1 MTYKQK
7 VIDAFHEDHAALG
20 RMLHELRIS
29 LTAGETEKARQR
41 ASELDRAAGAHI
53 AFEENDF
60 YPALKDTLSSKEV
73 AAMYAEH
80 ADGLAVIQDIAEAD
94 DAELG
99 DPIVQASFVVRID
112 ALAEHVSE
120 CGELFGAMGVLSEQ
134 QFKKLHGNLEYWR
147 SRSPRWSIVSAPETL
162 KPED

>member
-1 MTYKQK
+1 
-7 VIDAFHEDHAALG
+7 
-20 RMLHELRIS
+20 
-29 LTAGETEKARQR
+29 
-41 ASELDRAAGAHI
+41 
-53 AFEENDF
+53 
-60 YPALKDTLSSKEV
+60 
-73 AAMYAEH
+73 MYAEH